1 MTTDKFDQRTENKGK
16 LSPATL
22 ENQSRRKAVKTI
34 IGGVTAI
41 ASYNLLPARWGT
53 PIIEQVFL
61 PAHAATSGTS
71 LHDPCEVTWVD
82 GFQDSHVVII
92 KVNGFVTPPTGGL
105 ATKIV
110 ATGNPDA
117 TATATVNATTAADGT
132 FSANVT
138 LNTATGLGTVAVTTT
153 VTGAD
158 GSAHCSVNI
167 PQRSGPSNTA
177 PVGESFTVDA
187 GDGPTWSVDLSSH
200 ISDADGETLTTI
212 LVGSGVLFGDPIIG
226 TATIVANV
234 ATITVSS
241 GSGNCYIDYTVSDGH
256 STSPTY
262 RITFE
267 NLAI

>member
-1 MTTDKFDQRTENKGK
+1 MNTDNTTKD
-16 LSPATL
+16 PAVL

-34 IGGVTAI
+34 VGGVTVLTAYH
-41 ASYNLLPARWGT
+41 ALPVRWGT
-53 PIIEQVFL
+53 PIIEQFFL

-82 GFQDSHVVII
+82 GYQDSHVVVI
-92 KVNGFVTPPTGGL
+92 KVSGFVTPPTGGL

-132 FSANVT
+132 FSATIT

-167 PQRSGPSNTA
+167 PQRSGPSNRT

-187 GDGPTWSVDLSSH
+187 QGLNTWSVNLVSH
-200 ISDADGETLTTI
+200 ISDADGDALTTTVI
-212 LVGSGVLFGDPIIG
+212 GSGVSGGDIVISG
-226 TATIVANV
+226 AAIVANV
-234 ATITVSS
+234 ATITVSA
-241 GSGNCYIDYTVSDGH
+241 GTGEGYIDYVVNDGH
-256 STSPTY
+256 SNSPTY
-262 RITFE
+262 RITFVDLSGE
-267 NLAI
+267 